1 MHATYSFKKNNAIE
15 IIYKTAFKWLNFQAT
30 KYNQIL

>member
-15 IIYKTAFKWLNFQAT
+15 IIYKTTFKLNLTEFPG
-30 KYNQIL
+30 N